1 MQKGIFLPPALFANA
16 HLLLNKLRFAA
27 ELKDKNLRF
36 LHAVSSYAK
45 LSILMSTAKNSFA
58 TMPPDTNITA
68 QALEFVEQVSFSDIP
83 AEALR
88 IGKRCLLDGL
98 GLYVAGSEEHC
109 VQILQQEAQGCG
121 GRPDAYTFDP
131 GFRVPAPMAARVLGT
146 AGHAHDWDD
155 SQVSIDPDHI
165 YGLLTH
171 PTIPPLTAAL
181 VMAQR
186 LGGIDG
192 KTFMLAFL
200 TGFEVECKIS
210 EWMLPQHY
218 MRGMHSSGTVGT
230 FGAYVAAAKLLGLN
244 SEQLSS
250 GFGIAASFAA
260 GIRCNFGT
268 MTKPLHV
275 GRAAENGVTAA
286 LLAAQGY
293 SGDPQA
299 LDGPWGFLAV
309 QGGGVNPDKM
319 TQRFGAPWSI
329 VEPGVS
335 IKPYPCGVLTHPTI
349 DLMLKL
355 VTSADLAP
363 ESIAKVVVYA
373 GSNILKPIRYPIA
386 SNHLQ
391 AKFSLPAAL
400 AMIALVRKAGKVEF
414 SDDFVASNAM
424 QAMQRRI
431 STELDADIEAQGFD
445 KMRSRIAITLANGE
459 ELSGWAD
466 ERYRGGPENPLS
478 DAELEAKVHSCCAG
492 VLVDAAQQRLI
503 EMAWS
508 VTELEDSAD
517 LARALMK
524 SEL

>member
-1 MQKGIFLPPALFANA
+1 
-16 HLLLNKLRFAA
+16 
-27 ELKDKNLRF
+27 
-36 LHAVSSYAK
+36 
-45 LSILMSTAKNSFA
+45 
-58 TMPPDTNITA
+58 
-68 QALEFVEQVSFSDIP
+68 
-83 AEALR
+83 
-88 IGKRCLLDGL
+88 
-98 GLYVAGSEEHC
+98 
-109 VQILQQEAQGCG
+109 
-121 GRPDAYTFDP
+121 
-131 GFRVPAPMAARVLGT
+131 MAARVLGT

-155 SQVSIDPDHI
+155 SQVSVDPDHI

-186 LGGIDG
+186 LGGVDG

-244 SEQLSS
+244 PEQLSS

-414 SDDFVASNAM
+414 SETSSPATPCRSCSGASAPSWM
-424 QAMQRRI
+424 L
-431 STELDADIEAQGFD
+431 T
-445 KMRSRIAITLANGE
+445 
-459 ELSGWAD
+459 
-466 ERYRGGPENPLS
+466 
-478 DAELEAKVHSCCAG
+478 
-492 VLVDAAQQRLI
+492 
-503 EMAWS
+503 
-508 VTELEDSAD
+508 
-517 LARALMK
+517 
-524 SEL
+524 